1 MTSHV
6 RTVTFDARDP
16 YELAGFWLQV
26 LKAERPDDDHPGD
39 PYAAV
44 VADSVKLLFE
54 QNNDEKAAKNRAHL
68 DLEPDGLRDVE
79 VEWLLTLGA
88 TIAHD
93 RRNPDG
99 TGFVVML
106 DPEGN
111 EFCVLRSAAE
121 RAATS

>member
-1 MTSHV
+1 MTSVV

-26 LKAERPDDDHPGD
+26 LRAERPEDDEPGD

-44 VADSVKLLFE
+44 NTPEVKLLFE
-54 QNNDEKAAKNRAHL
+54 QNNDEKAVKNRLHL
-68 DLEPDGLRDVE
+68 DLVPDGPRDAE

-88 TIAHD
+88 TIYADH
-93 RRNPDG
+93 REPDG
-99 TGFVVML
+99 RGWVIMH
-106 DPEGN
+106 DPEAN

-121 RAATS
+121 RAATE

>member
-1 MTSHV
+1 MTSKV

-16 YELAGFWLQV
+16 YQLAGFWLQV
-26 LKAERPDDDHPGD
+26 FGVDRPDDDAPGD

-44 VADSVKLLFE
+44 VTDSVTLLFE
-54 QNNDEKAAKNRAHL
+54 QNNDTKVAKNRVHL
-68 DLEPDGLRDVE
+68 DLEPDVPRDEE
-79 VEWLLTLGA
+79 VDRLLALGA

-93 RRNPDG
+93 HREPDG

-106 DPEGN
+106 DPEAH

>member
-6 RTVTFDARDP
+6 RTVTFDAHDP

-26 LKAERPDDDHPGD
+26 FNVPRPDDDAPGD

-44 VADSVKLLFE
+44 VTDSVTLLFE
-54 QNNDEKAAKNRAHL
+54 QNNDEKLAKNRVHL
-68 DLEPDGLRDVE
+68 DLEPDGPRDEE
-79 VEWLLTLGA
+79 VERLLKLGA
-88 TIAHD
+88 TIEHD
-93 RRNPDG
+93 HREPDG

-106 DPEGN
+106 DPEAH

>member
-1 MTSHV
+1 MTSVV

-26 LKAERPDDDHPGD
+26 LGAERPEDDEPGD

-44 VADSVKLLFE
+44 NTPEVKLLFE
-54 QNNDEKAAKNRAHL
+54 QNNDEKAGKNRLHL
-68 DLEPDGLRDVE
+68 DLVPDGPRDAE

-88 TIAHD
+88 TIYADH
-93 RRNPDG
+93 RKPDG
-99 TGFVVML
+99 AGWVIMH
-106 DPEGN
+106 DPEQN

-121 RAATS
+121 RATTD

>member
-1 MTSHV
+1 MTSVV
-6 RTVTFDARDP
+6 RTVTFDAKDP

-26 LKAERPDDDHPGD
+26 LRAERPGDDEPGD

-44 VADSVKLLFE
+44 NTPEVKLLFE
-54 QNNDEKAAKNRAHL
+54 QNNDEKAVKNRLHL
-68 DLEPDGLRDVE
+68 DLVPDGPRDAE

-88 TIAHD
+88 TVYQD
-93 RRNPDG
+93 RREPNG
-99 TGFVVML
+99 AGWVVMH

-111 EFCVLRSAAE
+111 EFCVLRSKAE

>member
-1 MTSHV
+1 MTSVV

-16 YELAGFWLQV
+16 YELAGFWLKV
-26 LKAERPDDDHPGD
+26 LRAERPADDEPGD

-44 VADSVKLLFE
+44 NTPEVKLLFE
-54 QNNDEKAAKNRAHL
+54 QNNDEKATKNRLHL
-68 DLEPDGLRDVE
+68 DLQPDGPRDEE

-88 TIAHD
+88 TIYQD
-93 RRNPDG
+93 RREPDG
-99 TGFVVML
+99 RGWVVMH

-121 RAATS
+121 REATS

>member
-1 MTSHV
+1 MTSRV

-16 YELAGFWLQV
+16 YALAGFWLQV
-26 LKAERPDDDHPGD
+26 FDVQRPSDDEPDD

-44 VADSVKLLFE
+44 VTESVTLLFE
-54 QNNDEKAAKNRAHL
+54 RNGDDKVAKNRVHL
-68 DLEPDGLRDVE
+68 DLEPDVPRDEE
-79 VEWLLTLGA
+79 VDRLLGLGA
-88 TIAHD
+88 TVAHD
-93 RRNPDG
+93 RREPDG

>member
-1 MTSHV
+1 MTSRV
-6 RTVTFDARDP
+6 RTVTFDSHNP

-26 LKAERPDDDHPGD
+26 LKAPRPDDDHPGD

-44 VADSVKLLFE
+44 VTDSMTLLFE
-54 QNNDEKAAKNRAHL
+54 QNNDEKAVKNRLHL
-68 DLEPDGLRDVE
+68 DLEPDGPRDQE

-93 RRNPDG
+93 RREPDG
-99 TGFVVML
+99 TGWVVMH

-121 RAATS
+121 RAATN

>member
-1 MTSHV
+1 MTSVV
-6 RTVTFDARDP
+6 RTVTFDAHNP

-26 LKAERPDDDHPGD
+26 LRAERPADDEPGD

-44 VADSVKLLFE
+44 ETDSVKLLFE
-54 QNNDEKAAKNRAHL
+54 QNNDTKAAKNRVHL
-68 DLEPDGLRDVE
+68 DLEPDGPRDEE
-79 VEWLLTLGA
+79 VAWLQTLGA

-93 RRNPDG
+93 HREPDG

-106 DPEGN
+106 DPEQN
-111 EFCVLRSAAE
+111 EFCVLRSATE

>member
-6 RTVTFDARDP
+6 RTVTFDAHDP

-26 LKAERPDDDHPGD
+26 LRAPRPDDDAPDD

-44 VADSVKLLFE
+44 VTDSMTLLFE
-54 QNNDEKAAKNRAHL
+54 RNNDEKTAKNRVHL
-68 DLEPDGLRDVE
+68 DLEPDGPRDAE
-79 VEWLLTLGA
+79 VEWLLTIGA
-88 TIAHD
+88 TIANDH
-93 RRNPDG
+93 REPDG
-99 TGFVVML
+99 TGWVVMH

>member
-1 MTSHV
+1 MTSTV
-6 RTVTFDARDP
+6 RTVTFDTRNP
-16 YELAGFWLQV
+16 YELAGFWVQV
-26 LKAERPDDDHPGD
+26 LKGRRPDDDEPGD
-39 PYAAV
+39 PYAGV
-44 VADSVKLLFE
+44 ISDSVTLLFE
-54 QNNDEKAAKNRAHL
+54 RNNDERVVKNRVHL
-68 DLEPDGLRDVE
+68 DLEPDGPRDAE
-79 VEWLLTLGA
+79 VAWLQTLGA

-93 RRNPDG
+93 RREVDG

>member
-1 MTSHV
+1 MTSRV
-6 RTVTFDARDP
+6 RTVTFDAHDP

-26 LKAERPDDDHPGD
+26 LKAPRPEDDAPGD

-44 VADSVKLLFE
+44 VTDSVTLLFE
-54 QNNDEKAAKNRAHL
+54 QNNDEKAVKNRAHL
-68 DLEPDGLRDVE
+68 DLEPDGPRDAE

-93 RRNPDG
+93 RREPDG
-99 TGFVVML
+99 TGWVVML

-121 RAATS
+121 RAETS

>member
-1 MTSHV
+1 MTSVV

-26 LKAERPDDDHPGD
+26 LRAERPEDDEPGD

-44 VADSVKLLFE
+44 NTPEVNLLFE
-54 QNNDEKAAKNRAHL
+54 QNNDEKAGKNRLHL
-68 DLEPDGLRDVE
+68 DLVPDGPRDTE

-88 TIAHD
+88 TIAND
-93 RRNPDG
+93 FREPDG
-99 TGFVVML
+99 TGWVVMH
-106 DPEGN
+106 DPELN

-121 RAATS
+121 REATS